1 MQTERSA
8 RDLHAILQACPTFRF
23 GTYLTLF
30 SAPSSNAPLRR
41 VCLQRFLQEVL
52 LAEAAVATNAALLDD
67 AAADAD
73 GYRAEPGDAAAEL
86 DHERRRHSG

>member
-1 MQTERSA
+1 MSNVQV
-8 RDLHAILQACPTFRF
+8 RDVPDAV
-23 GTYLTLF
+23 
-30 SAPSSNAPLRR
+30 LRALKQR
-41 VCLQRFLQEVL
+41 AAAQGLSLQRFLQEVL

-73 GYRAEPGDAAAEL
+73 GYRAEPGGAAAEL

>member
-1 MQTERSA
+1 
-8 RDLHAILQACPTFRF
+8 
-23 GTYLTLF
+23 
-30 SAPSSNAPLRR
+30 
-41 VCLQRFLQEVL
+41 LQEVL

-73 GYRAEPGDAAAEL
+73 GYRAEPGGAAAEL